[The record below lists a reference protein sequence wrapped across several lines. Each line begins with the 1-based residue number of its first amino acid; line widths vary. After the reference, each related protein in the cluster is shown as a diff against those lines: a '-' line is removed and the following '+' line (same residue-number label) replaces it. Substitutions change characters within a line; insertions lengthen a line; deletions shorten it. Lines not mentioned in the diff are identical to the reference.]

1 MVSLTRRA
9 WELARL
15 WRCRFLD
22 TEELSARQLRKLQRL
37 VRRAYEEVPFYR
49 ALYRGVGFQPGD
61 LRTLDDLRRLP
72 VVTKKQL
79 RQAGQQK
86 IVSRDFDW
94 GHRLAVWTSGTTGEP
109 FEVVRSPRERQARS
123 LVGFRCLLVMGFR
136 PRDRL
141 VCVGPLQERQPSLHE
156 RLGFYRVCTI
166 PGDLPAQEQLQR
178 LAESKPDLLWIYP
191 TTLAA
196 LLSLEPQLRRVAQPR
211 RLIVSS
217 AVLEPALRRKAEEG
231 LGAEIFLAYGAMETG
246 RIAAECPAH
255 EGLHV
260 NADHILLEILCGDRP
275 AAPGETGVAIVTTL
289 NQQGMPLIRYQLGDL
304 CTWTGRACSCGCT
317 FPLIHPP
324 EGRSDD
330 VLRFKGGAVHSPLR
344 LRRCLKSLAGI
355 KRYRVIQENEGL
367 VRVLIVP
374 REEWE
379 PGERASLTQE
389 LAALLPPGVGLQV
402 EMVSQLEETGPKFK
416 TFISK
421 VTGE

>member
-1 MVSLTRRA
+1 LHERPSSLA
-9 WELARL
+9 
-15 WRCRFLD
+15 
-22 TEELSARQLRKLQRL
+22 
-37 VRRAYEEVPFYR
+37 
-49 ALYRGVGFQPGD
+49 
-61 LRTLDDLRRLP
+61 
-72 VVTKKQL
+72 
-79 RQAGQQK
+79 
-86 IVSRDFDW
+86 
-94 GHRLAVWTSGTTGEP
+94 
-109 FEVVRSPRERQARS
+109 
-123 LVGFRCLLVMGFR
+123 
-136 PRDRL
+136 
-141 VCVGPLQERQPSLHE
+141 E

-191 TTLAA
+191 TTLAP

-217 AVLEPALRRKAEEG
+217 AVFEPALRRKAEEG